1 MCEYCT
7 HDIERN
13 TYNINCV
20 DDRGFAAE
28 VSLEVHPIDDLL
40 ILQCVFHYYDENKQ
54 ESIPMGLT
62 AALGTRYC
70 PWCGRKLGEEE

>member
-1 MCEYCT
+1 MCEYCN

-13 TYNINCV
+13 TYDINCV

-28 VSLEVHPIDDLL
+28 VSLEVQPYDLL
-40 ILQCVFHYYDENKQ
+40 TLQCVFHYYDENKQ

-62 AALGTRYC
+62 AAIVTRYC
-70 PWCGRKLGEEE
+70 PWCGRKLEEAN